1 MKLQEQFLMEVG
13 VDWPSQWLLQDTS
26 NAYRLWFSH
35 IEKKRSGSETKRPI
49 ADMFISA
56 FAQRFK
62 GLITRNPKDFKAV
75 QVVVS

>member
-1 MKLQEQFLMEVG
+1 MKLQEQFLTEVG
-13 VDWPSQWLLQDTS
+13 VDWPSPWLLQDTIK
-26 NAYRLWFSH
+26 AHGLWFSH

-49 ADMFISA
+49 ADMLISA

-62 GLITRNPKDFKAV
+62 GLIIRNAKDFKAV